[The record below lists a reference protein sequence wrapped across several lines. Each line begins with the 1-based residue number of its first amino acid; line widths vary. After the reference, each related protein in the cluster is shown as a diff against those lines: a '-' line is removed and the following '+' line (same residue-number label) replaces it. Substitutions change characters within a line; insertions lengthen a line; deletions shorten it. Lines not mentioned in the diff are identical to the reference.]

1 MVKKKSTVVT
11 AEKGLSANARTTIAV
26 LVVAVLV
33 IGAVLLVNRGGSNS
47 PSPRAG
53 DITADVLRRPD
64 SNSLTT
70 SPDNAVTVVEF
81 LDYQCSACVS
91 YYHNITKS
99 LEHDY
104 AGKITV
110 VIRNFPLEMHP
121 LAEPAA
127 KAAEAASLQ
136 GKYQPMFSKLYSD
149 FPAWALTAD
158 GRNVSDDT
166 VRAQAK
172 FESYVTEIGLD
183 LATFRTDMASQAMR
197 QRIDQD
203 KADGEKAGVT
213 GTPAIFVNGSLFKSA
228 ARTYAEASRQLRVEI
243 DRALAA

>member
-1 MVKKKSTVVT
+1 MTAKK
-11 AEKGLSANARTTIAV
+11 GMSANARVTIAV

-33 IGAVLLVNRGGSNS
+33 IGAVLLVNRSGSDT
-47 PSPRAG
+47 PSQRAG
-53 DITADVLRRPD
+53 EVTADVLWRPD

-91 YYHNITKS
+91 FYHNITKS
-99 LEHDY
+99 LEQDY
-104 AGKITV
+104 AGKITF

-136 GKYQPMFSKLYSD
+136 GKYQPMFSKLYGD
-149 FPAWALTAD
+149 FPAWALMAD

-172 FESYVTEIGLD
+172 FESYAAEIGLD
-183 LATFRTDMASQAMR
+183 LAKFRSDMASPAVR

-213 GTPAIFVNGSLFKSA
+213 GTPAIFVNGSLFQPV
-228 ARTYAEASRQLRVEI
+228 ARTYADASQQLRDEI
-243 DRALAA
+243 DGALAA